1 MDTKQ
6 SKNKMDRRE
15 FAQLAPALLALT
27 ALIPRTGEAQAGQ
40 VVPAVSGPAGKD
52 PKPTQAQLKT
62 LTSGTFSPG
71 PGYGSLPKRTSHR
84 YLIGMLTAGNIRL
97 EMHETIQD
105 PGAEHEPVDTH
116 KHNEIWLVQRGVA
129 SLFINDVEH
138 RMEAGD
144 VGLVTAGDRH
154 WVKNIGDTELA
165 YFVVTVGPP
174 E

>member
-1 MDTKQ
+1 MDMTSDK
-6 SKNKMDRRE
+6 KLGRRE
-15 FAQLAPALLALT
+15 FAAMAPALLAL
-27 ALIPRTGEAQAGQ
+27 ANLIPRMAEGQ
-40 VVPAVSGPAGKD
+40 QTTPPVAGPAGKD
-52 PKPTQAQLKT
+52 PKPSQQQLKI
-62 LTSGTFSPG
+62 LSSGTFSPG
-71 PGYGSLPKRTSHR
+71 PGYGSLPKRKSHR

-97 EMHETIQD
+97 EMHETIQE

-144 VGLVTAGDRH
+144 VGLVAAGDRH
-154 WVKNIGDTELA
+154 WVKNIGTTELA
-165 YFVVTVGPP
+165 YFVVTLGPP

>member
-1 MDTKQ
+1 MKSNSEKTL
-6 SKNKMDRRE
+6 DRRE
-15 FAQLAPALLALT
+15 FAAMAPALLALT
-27 ALIPRTGEAQAGQ
+27 ALIPRAGEAQAG
-40 VVPAVSGPAGKD
+40 VVPAVPGPIGTD

-62 LTSGTFSPG
+62 LSSGTFQPG

-129 SLFINDVEH
+129 ALFINDVEH

-144 VGLVTAGDRH
+144 IGLVTAGDRH
-154 WVKNIGDTELA
+154 WVKNIGGTELA